1 MDKGQAS
8 GEIREEHPVPSE
20 YAMSVHHA
28 IEGIVTC
35 ERDIR
40 PSILPLPELIRPG
53 QSACIEVT
61 ERRVLDPALDPRRRP
76 VIQCNLEQHDLN
88 PDCNHS
94 LYQQR
99 DIVVSAEP
107 IEYPIAKVLTANAE

>member
-8 GEIREEHPVPSE
+8 GEICEEHPISSKDG
-20 YAMSVHHA
+20 MSVHHA
-28 IEGIVTC
+28 IKGIITC

-40 PSILPLPELIRPG
+40 PSILPLPELIGPG
-53 QSACIEVT
+53 QFACIEIT
-61 ERRVLDPALDPRRRP
+61 ERRMFDPALDPRRRP

-94 LYQQR
+94 LYQKR